1 MKIEIDDDTLE
12 EIQKRI
18 MPQWIRELKAQPCL
32 RGENVIFRVH
42 HEWNDEL
49 HGELNERGDFIL
61 EPLKVLRQWCSGNW
75 FVDSD
80 EELEIAAAYF
90 EKVAKFLRNRTKR
103 P

>member
-12 EIQKRI
+12 EIQKRA
-18 MPQWIRELKAQPCL
+18 MPHWIRELDAQPSL
-32 RGENVIFRVH
+32 RGKSVIFRITGPDRY
-42 HEWNDEL
+42 ETMDSPE
-49 HGELNERGDFIL
+49 FIL
-61 EPLKVLRQWCSGNW
+61 EPLKVLRHWCSGNW

-80 EELEIAAAYF
+80 EELEIAAEYF